1 MRITTKDNIKRIADV
16 DGVPTY
22 EAFIPSTADGVI
34 KERKIKSGIRYDA
47 TIVVGYKI
55 KYQGDIKWHK
65 DIAELT
71 DMALER
77 KRVTKVAIFKTYED
91 AIVGLEEL
99 KAEYGIGAEYKTNC
113 FGYKDCHECGILT
126 DFYSGPLKCKNCPF
140 FKTKLQ
146 AEFDRNKAESRAR
159 QKQAAQFISATCC
172 EPGFLIT
179 SK

>member
-1 MRITTKDNIKRIADV
+1 MKITTKDNIKQIEDV
-16 DGVPTY
+16 NGIPTY

-34 KERKIKSGIRYDA
+34 KVRKIKSGIRYDA

-55 KYQGDIKWHK
+55 KYQGEIKWHK

-91 AIVGLEEL
+91 AIAGLEKL
-99 KAEYGIGAEYKTNC
+99 KAEYGIGADYKTNC
-113 FGYKDCHECGILT
+113 FGYKNCHECEILT
-126 DFYSGPLKCKNCPF
+126 DFYSGQLKCKNCPF

-159 QKQAAQFISATCC
+159 QKRAALGINAENC